1 MYKKK
6 INSILLLFFLNIEI
20 NHEQKTLEKF

>member
-6 INSILLLFFLNIEI
+6 INSILLFFKKNIEI